1 MDKVKGILS
10 KIAMVLGVIFVLIII
25 AAIVD
30 ISRESEEVILTK
42 EVSTEEVIVEDT
54 PEDIPEIEESG
65 LSTEY
70 RTAFIEGCYDG
81 TNMDYCFCVIDY
93 MEDNYSSEEI
103 IIESLLANAN
113 EDYIPDMI
121 YEGAAEC
128 IKLYI
133 P

>member
-81 TNMDYCFCVIDY
+81 TNMAYCLCVIDY

-103 IIESLLANAN
+103 IIESLLVNAN

-121 YEGAAEC
+121 YEGAAKC
-128 IKLYI
+128 IIQLH
-133 P
+133 

>member
-10 KIAMVLGVIFVLIII
+10 KIAMVLGVIFVLIVI
-25 AAIVD
+25 AAIID

-54 PEDIPEIEESG
+54 LEDIPEIEESG

-81 TNMDYCFCVIDY
+81 TNMAYCLCVIDY

-103 IIESLLANAN
+103 IIESLLVNAN

-121 YEGAAEC
+121 YEGAAKC
-128 IKLYI
+128 IIQLH
-133 P
+133 